1 MGWSDDYLE
10 HHGILGQK
18 WGVRRFQNP
27 DGSLKPA
34 GKKRYTTDENG
45 EYKKLGN
52 SSERKVERLY
62 NKRAAKLNKI
72 ADKSNKVVEKEIK
85 KRTGMSLEEAGK
97 KAVEQNKDIDSGK
110 LKWEDSLWN
119 DLNKASYNKTTEK
132 LSEKYKKVD
141 DQYMKKIEDARE
153 SKGLSDKQKKL
164 IIAGA
169 AIAGTALAAYGGYKL
184 SQSVKTRAA
193 ESIVNKGNS
202 QAADLMKKAGEY
214 RNLAGSAGNLPGQ
227 MHRHTLY
234 TSKAVNTEN
243 KAAEVLKKSVDE
255 ANSVSKSTIESAK
268 YLARSV
274 KSEGPKSF
282 SKSTQNGPT
291 KEQMTQQKLKAAQE
305 SRPKIDRAT
314 VSHTPIDRIQVDKA
328 TVNRIKVDRTPINMD
343 SFNKAAQANDDLVN
357 SLLKKNAKSLGL

>member
-1 MGWSDDYLE
+1 MSNIFETESTSLQ

-18 WGVRRFQNP
+18 WGVRRFENKN
-27 DGSLKPA
+27 GHLTPA
-34 GKKRYTTDENG
+34 GKARYGSADEKKMAKAQKRLDRVTDKLKTSGTAWDNDTFNN
-45 EYKKLGN
+45 KKM
-52 SSERKVERLY
+52 EKYRKVEKKY
-62 NKRAAKLNKI
+62 YKELNK
-72 ADKSNKVVEKEIK
+72 VEKKYNVEN
-85 KRTGMSLEEAGK
+85 TGGLNDYAHYKITGK
-97 KAVEQNKDIDSGK
+97 KD
-110 LKWEDSLWN
+110 
-119 DLNKASYNKTTEK
+119 
-132 LSEKYKKVD
+132 SEK
-141 DQYMKKIEDARE
+141 
-153 SKGLSDKQKKL
+153 KGLTDKQKKL

-184 SQSVKTRAA
+184 SQSVKTKAA

-282 SKSTQNGPT
+282 SKPSQNGPT

-314 VSHTPIDRIQVDKA
+314 VSHTPIDRIQVDRA
-328 TVNRIKVDRTPINMD
+328 TVDRIKVDRTPINMD

-357 SLLKKNAKSLGL
+357 SLLKKNAKNLGL